1 MSRVKTE
8 AGAELH
14 FYVVGLVG
22 PGQALDRYLDNYIAA
37 IEAEAVTAALA
48 ALRLRVEEMR
58 ADATAGEAKSAA
70 PDIAVRWT
78 VMGRVCDR
86 VLTLI
91 DEALP

>member
-37 IEAEAVTAALA
+37 IEAEAVTAALT
-48 ALRLRVEEMR
+48 ALRAKVEGLETFEPFMEIGDDEKVVLR
-58 ADATAGEAKSAA
+58 AA
-70 PDIAVRWT
+70 VLAV
-78 VMGRVCDR
+78 
-86 VLTLI
+86 I
-91 DEALP
+91 DEAMPK